1 MDRVKQIFFII
12 LMSCCSLLAYSV
24 SADKSADN
32 LMAFPLYIICCFSL
46 VAFNKFSLNLVSLLT
61 MCLSVFLF
69 GFILPGTLL
78 PGLR

>member
-1 MDRVKQIFFII
+1 
-12 LMSCCSLLAYSV
+12 MSCHSLLAYRV
-24 SADKSADN
+24 TADKSADN
-32 LMAFPLYIICCFSL
+32 LMAFPLYILCCFSL
-46 VAFNKFSLNLVSLLT
+46 VSFNNFSLPSILVTLLT

>member
-1 MDRVKQIFFII
+1 
-12 LMSCCSLLAYSV
+12 MSCHSLSPRV

-32 LMAFPLYIICCFSL
+32 LMEFPLSIICCLSLVSFNNFSL
-46 VAFNKFSLNLVSLLT
+46 PSILVILLT